1 MIAGI
6 KKIEKEISE
15 VLQKFNILDN
25 VEIRYSNFENI
36 DLQCNNLV
44 RYSENNN
51 LPDIKKEIISSLKQ
65 SPLIKNIEINDKNF
79 VNINVSNQYLYEFSQ
94 NINSRIKNN
103 QKSSVIFDY
112 GGPNIGKDLH
122 VGHIR
127 TLNIGRSLYNI
138 YKLAG
143 SKVISDIHFGDW
155 GMPVAQIITFI
166 EHNNLDLENLNY
178 EDLEIIYP
186 KANNLSKENADFYD
200 TAKSIAKKL
209 NSGDR
214 DYLEKWKKVYNLTIP
229 NIKNLLKKLDH
240 DFDWY
245 FGESNVVKETDLVV
259 SKAIEDNKVKK
270 DSGALISTEDVDPP
284 ILITKSD
291 GSYLYLTTD
300 LGTVYFRENK
310 DNFDKYIYIVDARQK
325 NHFEQ
330 LFKTVKHF
338 ELSESDFY
346 HVGFGTINGSDNK
359 PFKTRDGGVY
369 KLNLLFEDVKSKLTK
384 YNSDDNVLNSL
395 TNTVLTYSD
404 LLPNRNQNYIF
415 DVDKFTDING
425 KTGIYIQYA
434 QVRAKKLLENS
445 DIAGSF
451 DNNLEMSEEERN
463 LLFQITMFDNFFD
476 LSLSNMEPHHL
487 AEYLYS
493 LSQSFNS
500 FYSNIKI
507 FKDGLSLDIQKNR
520 IKMVEEFYNT
530 AKIVFECLGIKPVDS
545 M

>member
-25 VEIRYSNFENI
+25 VEIRYSNFENV

-451 DNNLEMSEEERN
+451 DNNLEMSDEERN

-507 FKDGLSLDIQKNR
+507 FKDDLSLDIQKNR

>member
-25 VEIRYSNFENI
+25 VEIRYSNFENV

-384 YNSDDNVLNSL
+384 YNRDNNVLNSL

>member
-25 VEIRYSNFENI
+25 VEIRYSNFENV

-259 SKAIEDNKVKK
+259 SKAIEDNKVKN

-451 DNNLEMSEEERN
+451 DNNLEMSDEERN

-507 FKDGLSLDIQKNR
+507 FKDDLSLDIQKNR

>member
-6 KKIEKEISE
+6 KNIEKEISE

-155 GMPVAQIITFI
+155 GMPVAQIIAFI

-200 TAKSIAKKL
+200 TAKSVAKKL

-214 DYLEKWKKVYNLTIP
+214 DYIEKWKKVYNLAIP

-310 DNFDKYIYIVDARQK
+310 DNFDKYIYIVDSRQK

-507 FKDGLSLDIQKNR
+507 FKDDLSLDIQKNR

>member
-65 SPLIKNIEINDKNF
+65 SPLIKYIEINDKNF

-155 GMPVAQIITFI
+155 GMPVAQIIAFI

-346 HVGFGTINGSDNK
+346 HVGFGTINGPDNK

-451 DNNLEMSEEERN
+451 DNNLEMSDEERN

>member
-25 VEIRYSNFENI
+25 VEIRYSNFENV

-143 SKVISDIHFGDW
+143 NKVISDIHFGDW
-155 GMPVAQIITFI
+155 GMPVAQIIAFI
-166 EHNNLDLENLNY
+166 EHNNLDIENLNY

-186 KANNLSKENADFYD
+186 KANKLSKENADFYD

-214 DYLEKWKKVYNLTIP
+214 GYLEKWKKVYNLAIP

-245 FGESNVVKETDLVV
+245 FGESNVVKETDFVV
-259 SKAIEDNKVKK
+259 SKAIETSKVKK

>member
-25 VEIRYSNFENI
+25 VEIRYSNFENV

-94 NINSRIKNN
+94 NINSRIENN

-155 GMPVAQIITFI
+155 GMPVAQIIAFI

-404 LLPNRNQNYIF
+404 LLPNRSQNYIF

-451 DNNLEMSEEERN
+451 DNNLEMSDEERN

>member
-6 KKIEKEISE
+6 KNIEKEISE

-155 GMPVAQIITFI
+155 GMPVAQIIAFI

-186 KANNLSKENADFYD
+186 KANNLSKENADFYE

-214 DYLEKWKKVYNLTIP
+214 GYLEKWKKVYNLTIP

-359 PFKTRDGGVY
+359 PFRTRDGGVY

-451 DNNLEMSEEERN
+451 DNNLEMSDEERN

-507 FKDGLSLDIQKNR
+507 FKDDLSLDIQKNR

>member
-25 VEIRYSNFENI
+25 VEIRYSNFENV

-155 GMPVAQIITFI
+155 GMPVAQIIAFI

-451 DNNLEMSEEERN
+451 DNNLEMSDEERN

>member
-25 VEIRYSNFENI
+25 VEIRYSNFENV

-155 GMPVAQIITFI
+155 GMPVAQIIAFI

-186 KANNLSKENADFYD
+186 KANNLSKENADFYE

-310 DNFDKYIYIVDARQK
+310 DNFDKYIYIVDSRQK

-451 DNNLEMSEEERN
+451 DNNLEMSDEERN

>member
-143 SKVISDIHFGDW
+143 NKVISDIHFGDW
-155 GMPVAQIITFI
+155 GMPVAQIIAFI

-186 KANNLSKENADFYD
+186 KANNLSKENADFYE

-214 DYLEKWKKVYNLTIP
+214 GYLEKWEKVYNLAIP

-359 PFKTRDGGVY
+359 PFRTRDGGVY

-451 DNNLEMSEEERN
+451 DNNLEMSDEERN

-507 FKDGLSLDIQKNR
+507 FKDDLSLDIQKNR

>member
-143 SKVISDIHFGDW
+143 NKVISDIHFGDW
-155 GMPVAQIITFI
+155 GMPVAQIIAFI
-166 EHNNLDLENLNY
+166 EHNNLDLEELNY

-186 KANNLSKENADFYD
+186 KANNLSKENADFYE

-214 DYLEKWKKVYNLTIP
+214 DYLEKWEKVYNLAIP

-310 DNFDKYIYIVDARQK
+310 DNFDKYIYIVDSRQK

-359 PFKTRDGGVY
+359 PFRTRDGGVY

-451 DNNLEMSEEERN
+451 DNNLEMSDEERN

-507 FKDGLSLDIQKNR
+507 FKDDLSLDIQKNR

>member
-143 SKVISDIHFGDW
+143 NKVISDIHFGDW

-245 FGESNVVKETDLVV
+245 FGESNVVKETDFVV
-259 SKAIEDNKVKK
+259 SKAIETSKVKK

-384 YNSDDNVLNSL
+384 YNSDNNVLNSL

-451 DNNLEMSEEERN
+451 DNNLEMSDEERN

>member
-25 VEIRYSNFENI
+25 VEIRYSNFENV

-451 DNNLEMSEEERN
+451 DNNLEMSDEERN

-530 AKIVFECLGIKPVDS
+530 AKIVFECLGIRPVDS

>member
-155 GMPVAQIITFI
+155 GMPVAQIIAFI

-186 KANNLSKENADFYD
+186 KANNLSKENADFYE

-520 IKMVEEFYNT
+520 IKIVEEFYNT

>member
-155 GMPVAQIITFI
+155 GMPVAQIIAFI

-186 KANNLSKENADFYD
+186 KANKLSKENADFYD

-214 DYLEKWKKVYNLTIP
+214 DYLEKWKKVYKLAIQ
-229 NIKNLLKKLDH
+229 NIKNLLNKLDH

-245 FGESNVVKETDLVV
+245 FGESNVVKETDFVV
-259 SKAIEDNKVKK
+259 SKAIETSKVKK

-310 DNFDKYIYIVDARQK
+310 DNFDKYIYIVDSRQK

>member
-25 VEIRYSNFENI
+25 VEIRYSNFENV

-310 DNFDKYIYIVDARQK
+310 DNFDKYIYIVDSRQK

-384 YNSDDNVLNSL
+384 YNSDNNVLNSL

-451 DNNLEMSEEERN
+451 DSNLEMSDEERN
-463 LLFQITMFDNFFD
+463 LLLQITMFDNFFD

-507 FKDGLSLDIQKNR
+507 FKDDLSLDIQKNR

>member
-155 GMPVAQIITFI
+155 GMPVAQIIAFI

-186 KANNLSKENADFYD
+186 KANNLSKENADFYE

-245 FGESNVVKETDLVV
+245 FGESNVVKETDFVV
-259 SKAIEDNKVKK
+259 SKAIETSKVKK

-359 PFKTRDGGVY
+359 PFRTRDGGVY

-445 DIAGSF
+445 DITGSF
-451 DNNLEMSEEERN
+451 DNNLEMSDEERN

-507 FKDGLSLDIQKNR
+507 FKDDLSLDIQKNR

>member
-25 VEIRYSNFENI
+25 VEIRYSNFENV

-214 DYLEKWKKVYNLTIP
+214 DYLEKWKKVYNLAIP

-346 HVGFGTINGSDNK
+346 HVGFGTINGPDNK

-384 YNSDDNVLNSL
+384 YNNDNNVLNSL

-451 DNNLEMSEEERN
+451 DSNLEMSDEERN
-463 LLFQITMFDNFFD
+463 LLLQITMFDNFFD

-507 FKDGLSLDIQKNR
+507 FKDDLSLDIQKNR
-520 IKMVEEFYNT
+520 IKIVEEFYNT

>member
-6 KKIEKEISE
+6 ENIEYEISN
-15 VLQKFNILDN
+15 VLKKFDITDSI
-25 VEIRYSNFENI
+25 EIRYSNI
-36 DLQCNNLV
+36 SGVDLQCNNLV
-44 RYSENNN
+44 RYSKNSN
-51 LPDIKKEIISSLKQ
+51 LPSIKTEIISAMK
-65 SPLIKNIEINDKNF
+65 KNKWINSIEISDKNF
-79 VNINVSNQYLYEFSQ
+79 INMTFSTEYLFEYSQ
-94 NINSRIKNN
+94 LLEKHIFKKNN
-103 QKSSVIFDY
+103 HSVIFDY

-155 GMPVAQIITFI
+155 GMPVAQIIAFI

-186 KANNLSKENADFYD
+186 KANNLSKENADFYE

-451 DNNLEMSEEERN
+451 DKNLEMSDEERN

-507 FKDGLSLDIQKNR
+507 F
-520 IKMVEEFYNT
+520 
-530 AKIVFECLGIKPVDS
+530 
-545 M
+545 

>member
-6 KKIEKEISE
+6 KNIEKEISE

-155 GMPVAQIITFI
+155 GMPVAQIIAFI

-451 DNNLEMSEEERN
+451 DNNLEMSDEERN

>member
-6 KKIEKEISE
+6 KNIEKEISE

-25 VEIRYSNFENI
+25 VEIRYSNFENV

>member
-155 GMPVAQIITFI
+155 GMPVAQIIAFI

-186 KANNLSKENADFYD
+186 KANNLSKENADFYE

-451 DNNLEMSEEERN
+451 DNNLEMSDEERN

>member
-25 VEIRYSNFENI
+25 VEIRYSNFENV

-143 SKVISDIHFGDW
+143 NKVISDIHFGDW
-155 GMPVAQIITFI
+155 GMPVAQIIAFI

-186 KANNLSKENADFYD
+186 KANKLSKENADFYD

-214 DYLEKWKKVYNLTIP
+214 GYLEKWKKVYNLAIP

-245 FGESNVVKETDLVV
+245 FGESNVVKETDFVV
-259 SKAIEDNKVKK
+259 SKAIETSKVKK

-359 PFKTRDGGVY
+359 PFRTRDGGVY

-507 FKDGLSLDIQKNR
+507 FKDDLSLDIQKNR

-530 AKIVFECLGIKPVDS
+530 VKIVFECLGIRPVDS

>member
-6 KKIEKEISE
+6 KNIEKKISE

-186 KANNLSKENADFYD
+186 KANNLSKENADFYE

-310 DNFDKYIYIVDARQK
+310 NNFDKYIYIVDARQK

-338 ELSESDFY
+338 ELSKSDFY

-451 DNNLEMSEEERN
+451 DNNLEMSDEERN

>member
-25 VEIRYSNFENI
+25 VEIRYSNFENV

-155 GMPVAQIITFI
+155 GMPVAQIIAFI

-186 KANNLSKENADFYD
+186 KANNLSKENADFYE

-451 DNNLEMSEEERN
+451 DNNLEMSDEERN

-507 FKDGLSLDIQKNR
+507 FKDDLSLDIQKNR